1 MVKYNPYYQLTKDN
15 SLNQKKINFS
25 TILASFFLF
34 YCLRTNTVFFSHQTI
49 ENCIDAG
56 TIIIGPNFDK
66 KNIRPVGIRL
76 HLGNELLIAE
86 PNQTVDLTEPTDLK
100 YKTVDLEREEFY
112 LEPGQFVLAATYEP
126 IQTAPNILVILD
138 GRSTIARL
146 GLTTHI
152 TASIID
158 GTYERPHS
166 ATLEIK
172 NVGNFRIR
180 LKFKDP
186 IAMMLFAEL
195 KDPVVQKLQSQYG
208 KVPNKVTPPNLRFQ
222 TGQDK

>member
-1 MVKYNPYYQLTKDN
+1 M
-15 SLNQKKINFS
+15 
-25 TILASFFLF
+25 FL
-34 YCLRTNTVFFSHQTI
+34 SHQAI
-49 ENCIDAG
+49 EKYIDQG
-56 TIIIGPNFDK
+56 KIIIGPEFDK

-76 HLGNELLIAE
+76 HLGRELLIAE
-86 PNQTVDLTEPTDLK
+86 PNQTVDLTEPMDLK
-100 YKTVDLEREEFY
+100 YQEIDISQEHFY
-112 LEPGQFVLAATYEP
+112 LEPNQFVLGATYET
-126 IQTAPNILVILD
+126 IQTATDILAILD

-158 GTYERPHS
+158 GTFEAPHA

-186 IAMMLFAEL
+186 IAMMLFTQL
-195 KDPVVQKLQSQYG
+195 KEPIVQKLQSQYQAM
-208 KVPNKVTPPNLRFQ
+208 PHKVTPPNIRFK
-222 TGQDK
+222 TGHDL